1 MKPIQYLA
9 LGDSYTI
16 GEQVPQNQSFPF
28 QFRDLISRQD
38 TSLPDPVVVA
48 KTGWT
53 SDELAMAL
61 QETPLSGPF
70 SLVSLLIG
78 VNDQYRGRTLESYLE
93 NLSSLISSAIALAGG
108 DPNRV
113 YLLSIPDWGTT
124 PFAEGKDHE
133 QIARQIDLF
142 NQKKKERAAAAG
154 THFLDIT
161 DSTRA
166 HGSRREYLVE
176 DGLHPNGKEYAIWAA
191 RLAAAVR
198 ENPELWSPG

>member
-1 MKPIQYLA
+1 MNPIQYLA

-28 QFRDLISRQD
+28 QFRDLISHQGVK
-38 TSLPDPVVVA
+38 LPDPVVIA

-61 QETPLSGPF
+61 QESPLSGPF
-70 SLVSLLIG
+70 SLVTLLIG

-93 NLSSLISSAIALAGG
+93 NLSSLIGSAIALAGG

-124 PFAEGKDHE
+124 PFAEGKDRE

-142 NQKKKERAAAAG
+142 NQKKKEQAVSAG

-166 HGSRREYLVE
+166 HGSLHEFLVE
-176 DGLHPNGKEYAIWAA
+176 DGLHPNEKEYAIWAG
-191 RLAAAVR
+191 RLAAAIR
-198 ENPELWSPG
+198 ENQDLWSPV